1 MPSTTKVIILANPPT
16 GAILSDT
23 FLVQN
28 QDLPPLEDGQVLL
41 KAIALN
47 NLPAQRTWM
56 DIYVPPILKGE
67 VVRAPGLGEV
77 VESRSD
83 QLKVGQQ
90 VSAFMDW
97 REYKVITPEEIMGV
111 APPGSG
117 FLALTA
123 LGVNGL
129 TAWAG
134 AFREMDLKPEH
145 TLVVSGAA
153 GSVGS
158 CLVQI
163 AKHVVGCKRVVGI
176 ASKGKCDW
184 VKSLGADEC
193 VDYKSASFAED
204 LKAALPEES
213 DFFFDNVGGEVLDEV
228 LKRVKRFGHI
238 TVCGAISGY
247 HGKPLQLTNWREVI
261 YNRYTIR
268 GYIVTDYAKDFG
280 QAVGELMQWVQEG
293 EIKVDKETVVEAKF
307 EDIPKVWGR
316 LFTGETQGTLVT
328 KLV

>member
-56 DIYVPPILKGE
+56 DNEIDPKRLYVPPILKGE

-111 APPGSG
+111 AP
-117 FLALTA
+117 
-123 LGVNGL
+123 
-129 TAWAG
+129 
-134 AFREMDLKPEH
+134 
-145 TLVVSGAA
+145 
-153 GSVGS
+153 
-158 CLVQI
+158 
-163 AKHVVGCKRVVGI
+163 
-176 ASKGKCDW
+176 
-184 VKSLGADEC
+184 
-193 VDYKSASFAED
+193 
-204 LKAALPEES
+204 
-213 DFFFDNVGGEVLDEV
+213 
-228 LKRVKRFGHI
+228 
-238 TVCGAISGY
+238 
-247 HGKPLQLTNWREVI
+247 
-261 YNRYTIR
+261 
-268 GYIVTDYAKDFG
+268 
-280 QAVGELMQWVQEG
+280 
-293 EIKVDKETVVEAKF
+293 
-307 EDIPKVWGR
+307 
-316 LFTGETQGTLVT
+316 
-328 KLV
+328 